1 MDIILI
7 RETVHCFLF
16 SNTDVLANC
25 PLVSIKQI
33 INDDIILEKK
43 CILKTRK
50 IALRIFKKKNLQKL
64 SIKDLYV

>member
-43 CILKTRK
+43 MYI
-50 IALRIFKKKNLQKL
+50 KN
-64 SIKDLYV
+64 